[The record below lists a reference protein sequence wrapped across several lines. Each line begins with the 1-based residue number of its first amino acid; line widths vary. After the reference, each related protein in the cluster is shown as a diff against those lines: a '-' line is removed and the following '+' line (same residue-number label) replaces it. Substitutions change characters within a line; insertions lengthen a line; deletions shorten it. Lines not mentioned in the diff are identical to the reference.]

1 MAIKVYSS
9 SERLLAHALSVK
21 LAMMSNTRIPIDN
34 ILSKC
39 SAEELCY
46 YYRKI
51 CIRRRDS

>member
-9 SERLLAHALSVK
+9 SERLIARALSIK
-21 LAMMSNTRIPIDN
+21 LAKIGNTHISIDN
-34 ILSKC
+34 ILGKC